1 MHLIALTIDVRHDL
15 LLIGDTGLFLLDET
29 VSDAFDLCTDWVEGV
44 VVILDAVLLFLLD
57 CCLEFI
63 PVCSALIRKSGTK
76 KRFNQ

>member
-1 MHLIALTIDVRHDL
+1 MHLIALAIDVCHDL
-15 LLIGDTGLFLLDET
+15 LLIGDTGLFLLYET

-63 PVCSALIRKSGTK
+63 PAGTALIRRSGTE